1 MSTYD
6 EDLAAWAAEQAQ
18 LLRSGQLAQLDTEH
32 IAVELESLVRG
43 ERRALAA
50 CMSGLLARLLAG
62 QYQPE
67 RQTAVWHATIR
78 AERREIRQLLEES
91 PSLTESLSAPRWRD
105 VVWSSAY
112 AEVVTETGLD
122 GLPATCP
129 WSLVDEVLADGWLPT

>member
-1 MSTYD
+1 MSAYD

-32 IAVELESLVRG
+32 IAQELESVARS
-43 ERRALAA
+43 ERRALAT
-50 CMSGLLARLLAG
+50 CMSGLLAQLLAG

-91 PSLTESLSAPRWRD
+91 PSLAANLSAPRWRD
-105 VVWSSAY
+105 MVWSSAF

-122 GLPATCP
+122 ALPVTCP
-129 WSLVDEVLADGWLPT
+129 WSLAEEVLADGWLPT